1 MLGGPPSFWIY
12 FYVCIYAWVCICNCP
27 GPSKIMKVTPIT
39 LREPPGLKKWEAWTP
54 ARKPASALSR
64 IVVVLAM
71 WIMMML
77 VMLVQLFANRDDS
90 ALTIV
95 ACSLVLWSL
104 RVTALG
110 IWWRFY
116 RRWVKVK
123 KDPRVQYQVRF
134 TICKREFWMF
144 PQFTVIFVF
153 LSILFENLKKIE
165 DISRI

>member
-1 MLGGPPSFWIY
+1 
-12 FYVCIYAWVCICNCP
+12 
-27 GPSKIMKVTPIT
+27 MKVTPIT
-39 LREPPGLKKWEAWTP
+39 LRVPPGLKKWETRTP

-110 IWWRFY
+110 I
-116 RRWVKVK
+116 
-123 KDPRVQYQVRF
+123 
-134 TICKREFWMF
+134 
-144 PQFTVIFVF
+144 
-153 LSILFENLKKIE
+153 
-165 DISRI
+165 